1 MRFIRILPR
10 SKDIIKK
17 LRKKRSACHEC
28 GRARIELAPR
38 LGARMADSEGRAI
51 KSELA
56 SRAKDKK
63 DEVANDVPF
72 DSIRD
77 PVKYTR
83 ELMSAADCAR
93 VGRGKFARTN
103 PAEVYG
109 EGSMSGMERLTVGD
123 SSLKVNYL
131 HF

>member
-1 MRFIRILPR
+1 MLNP
-10 SKDIIKK
+10 
-17 LRKKRSACHEC
+17 
-28 GRARIELAPR
+28 
-38 LGARMADSEGRAI
+38 
-51 KSELA
+51 A

-63 DEVANDVPF
+63 DEVANVPF
-72 DSIRD
+72 DSIKD

-109 EGSMSGMERLTVGD
+109 EGSMSGMERLSVGD
-123 SSLKVNYL
+123 SSLKVSFFDLIIFSRPNSNGKYKFEL
-131 HF
+131 